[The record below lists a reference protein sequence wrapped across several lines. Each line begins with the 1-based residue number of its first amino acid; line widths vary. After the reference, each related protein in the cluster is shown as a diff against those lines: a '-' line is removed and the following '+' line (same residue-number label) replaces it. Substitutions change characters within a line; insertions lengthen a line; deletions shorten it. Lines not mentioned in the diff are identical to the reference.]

1 MFNACYVLFFISW
14 NICSQFSTQER
25 LRFFFFRYF
34 LHIYSIL
41 ITIFENLLKDKVQC
55 LIFLMNYEHENK
67 TKPVEVIIT
76 SGHYFL

>member
-1 MFNACYVLFFISW
+1 MLAMYCFLFRGTYAVSSLPRRG
-14 NICSQFSTQER
+14 CVSS
-25 LRFFFFRYF
+25 FFRYF

-41 ITIFENLLKDKVQC
+41 ITIFENLLQDKVQC